1 MTLTLTFRP
10 EERKALTM
18 ALREYVDV
26 RMPIDEYVDRLYPD
40 AGEDFKKNKI
50 KAVGRKVRRMRALLF
65 TIHNAI

>member
-10 EERKALTM
+10 EERNALTM

-26 RMPIDEYVDRLYPD
+26 RIPINESVDRLYPD
-40 AGEDFKKNKI
+40 AGEDFKRTKI
-50 KAVGRKVRRMRALLF
+50 RSVGRKVRRVRALLL

>member
-18 ALREYVDV
+18 ALREYVDL
-26 RMPIDEYVDRLYPD
+26 RIPINEYVDRLYPD
-40 AGEDFKKNKI
+40 AGEDFKRTKI
-50 KAVGRKVRRMRALLF
+50 RSVGRKVRRVRALLF